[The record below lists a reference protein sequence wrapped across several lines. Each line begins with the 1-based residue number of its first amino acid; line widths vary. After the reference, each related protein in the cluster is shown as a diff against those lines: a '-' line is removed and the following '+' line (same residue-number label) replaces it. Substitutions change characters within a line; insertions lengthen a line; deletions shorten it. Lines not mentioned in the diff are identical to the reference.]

1 VTARAHLGQLLE
13 RNGDLDLPTLHD
25 DELAA
30 LFPLAP
36 PRALL
41 VPLAS
46 HDGLSA
52 DERTARAVA
61 GEESLLERG
70 LLAEDG
76 DGVRPTDE
84 LRAILAVR
92 DAPQTVT
99 LVDVVEGDDVRSR
112 YAYGLGGD
120 AFVLTETVDGD
131 EHPFALR
138 TPAAA
143 AAALAHEIDRDVRAA
158 KSDGRPLVRTA
169 DDEPR
174 SWAKVEAALA
184 APERTV
190 RLFAA
195 HRVSETEVRDL
206 ETSIVVAQT
215 GVWVLAGEVEAA
227 TGNGSVTARQ
237 LSRAG
242 LEELLRSFLAM
253 VR

>member
-1 VTARAHLGQLLE
+1 VTAQAHLGQLLE
-13 RNGDLDLPTLHD
+13 RDGDLELPTLSD

-52 DERTARAVA
+52 DERSARAVA
-61 GEESLLERG
+61 GEESLLGRG

-76 DGVRPTDE
+76 DGVRPTEE

-92 DAPQTVT
+92 DAPLTVM
-99 LVDVVEGDDVRSR
+99 LVDVVEGGDVRSR
-112 YAYGLGGD
+112 YAYGLGGE

-131 EHPFALR
+131 AHAFALR
-138 TPAAA
+138 TPAGA
-143 AAALAHEIDRDVRAA
+143 AAALADEIDRDARAA

-184 APERTV
+184 APERTI

-195 HRVSETEVRDL
+195 QRISETEVRDL
-206 ETSIVVAQT
+206 ETSIVVAAT
-215 GVWVLAGEVEAA
+215 GVWLLAGEVDAA
-227 TGNGSVTARQ
+227 TGKGSVTARQ

-242 LEELLRSFLAM
+242 LEELLRTFM